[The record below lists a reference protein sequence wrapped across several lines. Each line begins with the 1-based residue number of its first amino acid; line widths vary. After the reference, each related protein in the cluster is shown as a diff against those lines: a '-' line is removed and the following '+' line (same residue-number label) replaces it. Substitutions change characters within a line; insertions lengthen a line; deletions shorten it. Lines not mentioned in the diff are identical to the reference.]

1 MAAPHGTPPKKP
13 TKLQQKAALDVVQR
27 AVGFEF
33 QTNWGI
39 VEKVSKKGAFGRTKS
54 EYRPFNKGE
63 TLHHY
68 QGYKLT
74 ADEAGT
80 ELGAEIEWVVD
91 PPLPDSLPINQVD
104 QLMQSLE
111 NLVAQFVALQNQDRF
126 MLDSITGDPRD
137 ATIEV
142 RPKIKS
148 AANAQNMK
156 ANPQVTGGIRL
167 DQMQTLFKQLGQP
180 NTADP
185 QHQHV
190 LALLTG
196 MGGAGMMGASG
207 AAADAVG
214 GSDKLKGLAT
224 QLIAYLKAGSDP
236 LIQTMGFSAGRAFDY
251 AKLIGKLMA
260 RTDFASQ
267 FKMLDPQERQPFEQN
282 PQTFVDLILN
292 AAGMTGTDNTL
303 VFERA
308 IKNQAGDPSK
318 GVFNFP
324 VTRKD
329 WLWMIVQ
336 GTDQLSSKAMPQW
349 KDELEGLGAL
359 GGKTDSLASGER
371 GVVAEFRTVQQQM
384 PYTQWRQFAIDVLPT
399 SRSSTALRQR
409 KMSARPCSA
418 SCHNH
423 TKGMR
428 GAVSAEAH
436 HPTTRTRRAPANRR
450 RPPSLPASGRWQG
463 HWRAQTRRSRTSAR
477 ARPASPPRLRLH
489 AAIPAGAARCAGS
502 RPAAPAS
509 SPPCRV

>member
-1 MAAPHGTPPKKP
+1 MDHQARVAQQTTARSKTSKTQQPTGQAPVQPQYDLSAETILRLQRTVGNKAAQRLIETSFLQRQLGRAAPKLAKKP
-13 TKLQQKAALDVVQR
+13 TPPANIQQQADPDTVQR

-91 PPLPDSLPINQVD
+91 PPLPDSMPVNQVD

-111 NLVAQFVALQNQDRF
+111 NLVAQFVAMQNQDRF

-167 DQMQTLFKQLGQP
+167 DQMQTLFKQLGNP
-180 NTADP
+180 NEADP

-190 LALLTG
+190 LGLLTG
-196 MGGAGMMGASG
+196 MGGAGLFGSAG

-214 GSDKLKGLAT
+214 GSDKLKGLAA
-224 QLIAYLKAGSDP
+224 QLIAYLKAGGDP
-236 LIQTMGFSAGRAFDY
+236 LIQTMGFSPGRAFDY

-292 AAGMTGTDNTL
+292 AAGMAGTYDTL

-308 IKNQAGDPSK
+308 IKNKAGDPSQ

-336 GTDQLSSKAMPQW
+336 GTDQLSSKAMPHW

-359 GGKTDSLASGER
+359 GGKTDALASGER
-371 GVVAEFRTVQQQM
+371 GVIAEFRTVQMQM
-384 PYTQWRQFAIDVLPT
+384 PYTQWRQFATEVFAYLT
-399 SRSSTALRQR
+399 QLN
-409 KMSARPCSA
+409 SA
-418 SCHNH
+418 SPEENE
-423 TKGMR
+423 R
-428 GAVSAEAH
+428 AELF
-436 HPTTRTRRAPANRR
+436 NE
-450 RPPSLPASGRWQG
+450 LPQSY
-463 HWRAQTRRSRTSAR
+463 
-477 ARPASPPRLRLH
+477 
-489 AAIPAGAARCAGS
+489 
-502 RPAAPAS
+502 
-509 SPPCRV
+509 

>member
-1 MAAPHGTPPKKP
+1 MDHRPRAAQQTTERHKTSKTQHPTDQTAVQPQHDLSTETVLRLQRTVGNRAAQRLIESSFIQRQLGRTTPKLLKKP
-13 TKLQQKAALDVVQR
+13 APPAKIQQQADPDTVQR

-33 QTNWGI
+33 QTNWGVI
-39 VEKVSKKGAFGRTKS
+39 EKVSKKGAFGRTKS
-54 EYRPFNKGE
+54 EYRPFGKGE

-91 PPLPDSLPINQVD
+91 PPLPDSVPINQVD

-167 DQMQTLFKQLGQP
+167 DQMQTLFKQLGNP
-180 NTADP
+180 NEADP

-190 LALLTG
+190 LGLLTG
-196 MGGAGMMGASG
+196 MGGAGMFGNAG

-236 LIQTMGFSAGRAFDY
+236 LIQTMGFSPGRAFDY

-292 AAGMTGTDNTL
+292 AAGMGGTYDTL

-308 IKNQAGDPSK
+308 IKNKAGDPSQ

-371 GVVAEFRTVQQQM
+371 GVIAEFRTVQQQM
-384 PYTQWRQFAIDVLPT
+384 PYTQWRQFAIDVFAYL
-399 SRSSTALRQR
+399 AQLN
-409 KMSARPCSA
+409 SA
-418 SCHNH
+418 SPEENE
-423 TKGMR
+423 R
-428 GAVSAEAH
+428 AELFAQ
-436 HPTTRTRRAPANRR
+436 
-450 RPPSLPASGRWQG
+450 LPQG
-463 HWRAQTRRSRTSAR
+463 Y
-477 ARPASPPRLRLH
+477 
-489 AAIPAGAARCAGS
+489 
-502 RPAAPAS
+502 
-509 SPPCRV
+509 

>member
-1 MAAPHGTPPKKP
+1 MDHRPRIAQQTTNHQKAANTPKPADQAGLPPQRDLSAETILRLQRTVGNRAAQRLIETSFVQRQLGRAARNAPKKP
-13 TKLQQKAALDVVQR
+13 TKIQQKAAPDVVQR

-39 VEKVSKKGAFGRTKS
+39 VEKVPKKGAFGRTKS

-190 LALLTG
+190 LGLLTG
-196 MGGAGMMGASG
+196 MGGAGLMGSSG

-384 PYTQWRQFAIDVLPT
+384 PYTQWRQFAIDVFAYL
-399 SRSSTALRQR
+399 AQLN
-409 KMSARPCSA
+409 SA
-418 SCHNH
+418 SPEEN
-423 TKGMR
+423 
-428 GAVSAEAH
+428 E
-436 HPTTRTRRAPANRR
+436 RAALF
-450 RPPSLPASGRWQG
+450 SELPQSY
-463 HWRAQTRRSRTSAR
+463 
-477 ARPASPPRLRLH
+477 
-489 AAIPAGAARCAGS
+489 
-502 RPAAPAS
+502 
-509 SPPCRV
+509 

>member
-1 MAAPHGTPPKKP
+1 MDHQPRVAQQTASHQQAARTPQPTGQDSLSIQHDLGAETILRLQRTVGNRAAQRLIETSFVQRQLGRTVRKPPKKP
-13 TKLQQKAALDVVQR
+13 TAPAPIQQQADPDVVQR

-39 VEKVSKKGAFGRTKS
+39 VEKVPKKSAFGRTKS

-91 PPLPDSLPINQVD
+91 PPLPDSMPINQVD

-111 NLVAQFVALQNQDRF
+111 NLVAQFVTMQNQDRF

-190 LALLTG
+190 LGLLTG
-196 MGGAGMMGASG
+196 MGGAAIFAGSG

-214 GSDKLKGLAT
+214 GSDKLKGLAS

-292 AAGMTGTDNTL
+292 AAGMAGTYNTP

-308 IKNQAGDPSK
+308 VKNKAGDPTQ

-329 WLWMIVQ
+329 WLWMIVK

-371 GVVAEFRTVQQQM
+371 GVIAEFRTVQQQM
-384 PYTQWRQFAIDVLPT
+384 PYTQWRQFAIDVFAYL
-399 SRSSTALRQR
+399 AQLN
-409 KMSARPCSA
+409 SA
-418 SCHNH
+418 SPEEN
-423 TKGMR
+423 
-428 GAVSAEAH
+428 E
-436 HPTTRTRRAPANRR
+436 RAALFAQ
-450 RPPSLPASGRWQG
+450 LPQG
-463 HWRAQTRRSRTSAR
+463 
-477 ARPASPPRLRLH
+477 
-489 AAIPAGAARCAGS
+489 GY
-502 RPAAPAS
+502 
-509 SPPCRV
+509 